1 MAKKQ
6 RLRVLSIDFD
16 YFQVVDKDTV
26 QSCYPDGIDLD
37 TNLSTIVWAG
47 HYAIPSQKEKLDK
60 VFCNQEELRLIQH
73 ILNNNCKAT
82 APVCIANSHVHIY
95 DFIHESMESFAATS
109 VDVTNVDM
117 HHDLFNGNPN
127 LDCGNWLMHIHNE
140 IPNTR
145 ISWVANPVS
154 EQSVHGIPLNSPM
167 TVQAK

>member
-37 TNLSTIVWAG
+37 TSLSTVVWAS

-60 VFCNQEELRLIQH
+60 VFCNQEELRLIRH

-95 DFIHESMESFAATS
+95 DFIKK
-109 VDVTNVDM
+109 NY
-117 HHDLFNGNPN
+117 
-127 LDCGNWLMHIHNE
+127 C
-140 IPNTR
+140 
-145 ISWVANPVS
+145 
-154 EQSVHGIPLNSPM
+154 
-167 TVQAK
+167 